1 MKLIWQ
7 HLTSGLVYARSFRL
21 IPALVGT
28 VIPFFWQLVNLYGT
42 LPAVLLIVGVFQII
56 IVSMSAIMYP
66 FLFWKLRFLE
76 VYCLIIKP
84 IKTPRQG
91 WVEAFKL
98 MHKEEDDSLLISE
111 EIDNELLED
120 WDDSKH

>member
-1 MKLIWQ
+1 MQMELDVIKIGN
-7 HLTSGLVYARSFRL
+7 SKGIR
-21 IPALVGT
+21 IPYTILKQCGIESKV
-28 VIPFFWQLVNLYGT
+28 QLEIRNN
-42 LPAVLLIVGVFQII
+42 
-56 IVSMSAIMYP
+56 
-66 FLFWKLRFLE
+66 
-76 VYCLIIKP
+76 CLIIKP